1 MGWVHVVNPTE
12 IKGFDAESG
21 KTIAVLDLQ
30 VSTAS
35 DLPAIGDVVE
45 NYIIAA
51 GSNAQ
56 IVRASSPTFVTLD
69 GGDGNWYP
77 LQGGSSSNSLSMS
90 PTLNKAIA
98 DSKDDMIDLTDDDI
112 DRISGE
118 LEQAE
123 TPVKDQKKAFEESI
137 EEPEKGGE
145 DDDELL

>member
-1 MGWVHVVNPTE
+1 MSWVHVVHPTE

-56 IVRASSPTFVTLD
+56 IVRASTPTFVTLD

-77 LQGGSSSNSLSMS
+77 EQSDSSASTLNASLSAPKNLGS
-90 PTLNKAIA
+90 I
-98 DSKDDMIDLTDDDI
+98 
-112 DRISGE
+112 RE
-118 LEQAE
+118 EQPIEEIEEITEEPA
-123 TPVKDQKKAFEESI
+123 VKEQKKAFEESI
-137 EEPEKGGE
+137 EEPEEKGGE